1 MRIYRADLHT
11 HTVLSPCGDLEMSA
25 RNIIDAALEK
35 GIDILGIT
43 DHNSTL
49 NSQLIRRMGEENGL
63 FVLTGAEV
71 TTREE
76 IHCLCFLEHR
86 EELEEF
92 QLWLEENITR
102 IPNSPQR
109 FGYQVVVDEEENIV
123 DEVEYL
129 VIMSLTKTVDEVEK
143 KVHELNGL
151 FIPAHVDRSVN
162 SILSQLGFFPPG
174 VKYDAVE
181 ITPYTEFET
190 LSRQHPL
197 IAGISWIR
205 SSDSHFLHNV
215 GKTSTGFYL
224 NELTFSEIRMALAGE
239 GGRKV
244 VH

>member
-1 MRIYRADLHT
+1 
-11 HTVLSPCGDLEMSA
+11 MSA
-25 RNIIDAALEK
+25 RNIIDAAHAKE
-35 GIDILGIT
+35 IDILGIT

-49 NSQLIRRMGEENGL
+49 NSQMIKEMGEDEGL
-63 FVLTGAEV
+63 LVLTGAEV

-76 IHCLCFLEHR
+76 IHCLCFLENR
-86 EELEEF
+86 DELEEF
-92 QLWLEENITR
+92 QAWIEDNITR

-109 FGYQVVVDEEENIV
+109 FGYQVVVDSEDNII

-129 VIMSLTKTVDEVEK
+129 LIMSLSKTIDEVER

-174 VKYDAVE
+174 LKYDAVE
-181 ITPYTEFET
+181 VTPYTEFET
-190 LSRQHPL
+190 LSKNHPVIGNL
-197 IAGISWIR
+197 PYIR

-215 GKTSTGFYL
+215 GKVSTGLLL
-224 NELTFSEIRMALAGE
+224 NELSFSEIRMALAGE